1 MKVCLLLASRDA
13 GHELKLTQLNGVV
26 NKCISYT
33 IVYREYRV
41 IIFPI
46 SNH

>member
-1 MKVCLLLASRDA
+1 MKVCRLLASRDA

-26 NKCISYT
+26 NTYINCT
-33 IVYREYRV
+33 IVYRDHRV

-46 SNH
+46 NNH